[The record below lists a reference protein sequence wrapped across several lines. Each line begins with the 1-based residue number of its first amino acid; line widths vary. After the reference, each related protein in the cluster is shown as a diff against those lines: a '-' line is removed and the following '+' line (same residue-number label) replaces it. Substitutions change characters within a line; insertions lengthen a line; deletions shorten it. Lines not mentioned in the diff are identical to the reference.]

1 MSLVEGFELPHR
13 PGENE
18 VEGIDEFK
26 LGGEEAVEIKMGV
39 SPDIELLVT
48 LPKIVAITLMAVL
61 RTAITRKE
69 LTYMAVFIKEGVEI
83 RCRLNPTGIGAGP
96 LAILL
101 SAKNL
106 DDIALSDGVLI
117 HGGGTDFEIYGL
129 TGCKLVQCDGLV
141 FIFAVN
147 RENVVVGGSE
157 RGVLVLEVA
166 KIIHLVLNNIA
177 DRSDDF

>member
-1 MSLVEGFELPHR
+1 MYKASRDKNRLSLVEGFEQPHR

-26 LGGEEAVEIKMGV
+26 LGGEEVVEIKMGI

-48 LPKIVAITLMAVL
+48 LPKIVAITLMTVL
-61 RTAITRKE
+61 RTAITRKK

-83 RCRLNPTGIGAGP
+83 CCGLDPTGIGAGP
-96 LAILL
+96 LALL
-101 SAKNL
+101 LGAKNL
-106 DDIALSDGVLI
+106 DDIAFGDGVLI
-117 HGGGTDFEIYGL
+117 HGGGTDFEIDGL

-166 KIIHLVLNNIA
+166 KVLALSI
-177 DRSDDF
+177 